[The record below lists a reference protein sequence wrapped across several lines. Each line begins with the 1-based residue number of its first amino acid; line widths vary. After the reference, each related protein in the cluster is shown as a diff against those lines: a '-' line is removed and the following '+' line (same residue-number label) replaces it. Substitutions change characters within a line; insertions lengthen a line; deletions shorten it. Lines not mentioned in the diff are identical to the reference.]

1 MGWRRHQRNRHRS
14 RCESPTGSH
23 PRIRWSRPTIGR
35 RRQYLN
41 RLMRCRP
48 NRRRRHSGVDGDGAG
63 RPARRFKRRRAVLT
77 AGYSSW
83 KERSGLPP
91 GGSNVAVRSS
101 TAGWWPSRSSTSA
114 RADHC
119 APGARVPWRRHQQAT
134 LGRAAQRSRL
144 ECLTPAATR
153 CTVVLVLNTTLTRPL
168 AFVEHPGRRR
178 PSVPDATAMS
188 KTVGV
193 C

>member
-1 MGWRRHQRNRHRS
+1 
-14 RCESPTGSH
+14 
-23 PRIRWSRPTIGR
+23 
-35 RRQYLN
+35 
-41 RLMRCRP
+41 MRCRP

-134 LGRAAQRSRL
+134 LGQAAQRSRL
-144 ECLTPAATR
+144 KCLTPATSR
-153 CTVVLVLNTTLTRPL
+153 RTVVLVLNTTPTHHWRVLNIRCSWHHHPVLMAPSNGGRHRPPA
-168 AFVEHPGRRR
+168 AFLYCAVQIRCRSENALGGRHY
-178 PSVPDATAMS
+178 P
-188 KTVGV
+188 
-193 C
+193 